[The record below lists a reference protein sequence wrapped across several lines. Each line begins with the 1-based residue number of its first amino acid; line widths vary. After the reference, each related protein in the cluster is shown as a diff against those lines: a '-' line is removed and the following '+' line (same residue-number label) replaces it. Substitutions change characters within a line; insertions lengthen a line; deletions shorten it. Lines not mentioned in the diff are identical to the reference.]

1 MLYFQKCYTTH
12 VCFST
17 KKHMDFCSPDRC
29 LGLSASVRSAKPW
42 SCQASPPARSL
53 HRPGSFRT
61 AAAPPRPCSSSCAAR
76 ARHGRRRPL
85 PSLELKL
92 LAGSASGPPPCRVGP
107 TRRGGGRPCRRRRR
121 PWSSSPEMRS
131 TSSLELLR
139 CRTRTAGAAGWW
151 WLFSKKMFVWLF
163 YLFFKKNICRV
174 YFGHSAKS
182 LPSVR
187 QKTLGKV
194 CLPIKIYQ
202 VSFAECHT
210 RQTLCRVFFRLCRVP
225 DLLIPVVKVGCVAV
239 REPSFCLYS

>member
-1 MLYFQKCYTTH
+1 
-12 VCFST
+12 
-17 KKHMDFCSPDRC
+17 MDFCPPDRC

-61 AAAPPRPCSSSCAAR
+61 TATPPRPCSSLCAAR

-107 TRRGGGRPCRRRRR
+107 TRRGGRPCRRRRR

-139 CRTRTAGAAGWW
+139 CRTRTARAAGWW
-151 WLFSKKMFVWLF
+151 W
-163 YLFFKKNICRV
+163 C
-174 YFGHSAKS
+174 
-182 LPSVR
+182 P
-187 QKTLGKV
+187 T
-194 CLPIKIYQ
+194 
-202 VSFAECHT
+202 T
-210 RQTLCRVFFRLCRVP
+210 RQPMTN
-225 DLLIPVVKVGCVAV
+225 G
-239 REPSFCLYS
+239 